1 MRRSGASIMAPSYH
15 PGMAAQRRNDGPRPE
30 RISSTEAADDIRRF
44 AQLVKASEQKAK
56 AERDAERQ
64 RLADE
69 RRVADEAEADA
80 RRFDDATSAKERAA
94 RTLKERR
101 ARGASAGSIAEAEAA
116 YKTALAALVTI
127 EQGEAP
133 DWAPAPPSTEA
144 SDDGATADDE
154 PGGGESPDAE
164 SAVGLDIVADP

>member
-1 MRRSGASIMAPSYH
+1 MRDSGATEVAPSYH
-15 PGMAAQRRNDGPRPE
+15 PCMAAQRRNDGPRPE
-30 RISSTEAADDIRRF
+30 RIKSADAEDDIRRF
-44 AQLVKASEQKAK
+44 AQLVKASEQKAR

-64 RLADE
+64 RLVEE
-69 RRVADEAEADA
+69 RRVADEAQAEA

-101 ARGASAGSIAEAEAA
+101 ARGASAGSIAEAEGA

-133 DWAPAPPSTEA
+133 DWAPAAPSTEA
-144 SDDGATADDE
+144 TEATAAGADGATAD
-154 PGGGESPDAE
+154 A
-164 SAVGLDIVADP
+164 